1 MKDMVHHLKHIQK
14 KVIQS
19 VRKANAE
26 EEKNNHKNGQTT
38 TLPFNSLNLETKF
51 IPTKK
56 RRKTL
61 NKLRYAAQVS

>member
-26 EEKNNHKNGQTT
+26 EEKNNHKNGQATN
-38 TLPFNSLNLETKF
+38 LPFNSLNLETKF